1 MVYCGKASQGCQSC
15 RTRRIKC
22 DKVKPECSQCRR
34 VAKKCPGYRDQ
45 LSLMFRDETSKV
57 VQKSH
62 ASWKTASPDQAQQAH
77 QPSSASSAASTHS
90 PWSSSSPS
98 STTSSE
104 GHSPPS
110 RRSSTAVALSRNTR
124 ATSPKI
130 YMRIEPTIEQK
141 GYQFFLDRYLLG
153 QPDAPQNS
161 EQLAAYASGPD
172 ALQNVMVAVGLA
184 GLSNT
189 QGDRA
194 MNNLSRQ
201 KYTDALRQTSQLI
214 AAKPTNPGAV
224 MFPVRAVIT
233 LALFEIVQGGGS
245 KLSTGTANIHI
256 HGAIALLRGVLPIR
270 TAPAGGVRGILQ
282 LMFSLFIPSQLT
294 ETPLPAVFFEALGFC
309 KPALPVKEQCCC
321 DLAIT
326 IARFL
331 RVVSTLKTLKL
342 TDGDIATESIFQ
354 QLLELDDIFEGLEVS
369 LQAAYPFYVEEG
381 DFPAAAVFQ
390 GKYHAYS
397 EIWGARLWNHLR
409 WARILVVQK
418 LIDLSNECPVS
429 GSVMLPKTRR
439 DQCFSTAAR
448 MAEDTITSTPS
459 HWHHPMLDQ
468 ASAKKF
474 AAGGKG
480 GSGGVGL
487 PALLWHLKIAGC
499 APGVPP
505 EYWDWTYN
513 LIQVVW
519 KNMGMHH
526 ALALAEVMEGHR
538 AGLEQQ
544 AIDRILKKED
554 EDW

>member
-1 MVYCGKASQGCQSC
+1 
-15 RTRRIKC
+15 
-22 DKVKPECSQCRR
+22 
-34 VAKKCPGYRDQ
+34 
-45 LSLMFRDETSKV
+45 MFRDETSKV

-62 ASWKTASPDQAQQAH
+62 ASWGTTSPDQANP
-77 QPSSASSAASTHS
+77 PSSATSAANSYS

-98 STTSSE
+98 STTSSDTT
-104 GHSPPS
+104 SPLS
-110 RRSSTAVALSRNTR
+110 RRSSTAVATIRN
-124 ATSPKI
+124 PPFVMPGI
-130 YMRIEPTIEQK
+130 CMNVEPTIEQK
-141 GYQFFLDRYLLG
+141 GYRFFLDRYLLG
-153 QPDAPQNS
+153 QPDAPENS

-189 QGDRA
+189 KGDRA
-194 MNNLSRQ
+194 MNVLSRQ

-214 AAKPTNPGAV
+214 AAKPSQPGAA

-233 LALFEIVQGGGS
+233 LALFEIVQGGAS

-294 ETPLPAVFFEALGFC
+294 ETPLPAVFFEALQFC
-309 KPALPVKEQCCC
+309 KPALPEKEQCCC

-331 RVVSTLKTLKL
+331 RVVATLKSLKL
-342 TDGDIATESIFQ
+342 TDGDLVTEGIFR
-354 QLLELDDIFEGLEVS
+354 QLLELDDLFEGLEIS
-369 LQAAYPFYVEEG
+369 LQEAYPFSVEEG
-381 DFPAAAVFQ
+381 DFPREAVFQ

-409 WARILVVQK
+409 WARILVAQK
-418 LIDLSNECPVS
+418 IIDLSTEYPMS
-429 GSVMLPKTRR
+429 SSAMLPTIRR
-439 DQCFSTAAR
+439 DQCYGTAVR
-448 MAEDTITSTPS
+448 MAEDIITSTPS
-459 HWHHPMLDQ
+459 HWHHPMLDPV
-468 ASAKKF
+468 SAKKF

-505 EYWDWTYN
+505 EYWDWTYTI
-513 LIQVVW
+513 IQVVW

-526 ALALAEVMEGHR
+526 AFALAEVMEGHR

>member
-62 ASWKTASPDQAQQAH
+62 ASWGTTSPDQAH
-77 QPSSASSAASTHS
+77 QPSSASSVTNSYS

-98 STTSSE
+98 STTSSDIP
-104 GHSPPS
+104 SPVS
-110 RRSSTAVALSRNTR
+110 RRASTAVAALRNRQAVAPGICMTV
-124 ATSPKI
+124 
-130 YMRIEPTIEQK
+130 EPTIEQK
-141 GYQFFLDRYLLG
+141 GYRFFLDRYLMG

-194 MNNLSRQ
+194 MNVLSRQ

-214 AAKPTNPGAV
+214 AAKPSQPGAV

-282 LMFSLFIPSQLT
+282 LMFSLLT
-294 ETPLPAVFFEALGFC
+294 ETPLPAVFFEALQFC
-309 KPALPVKEQCCC
+309 KPALPEKEQCCC

-331 RVVSTLKTLKL
+331 RVVSTLKSLKL
-342 TDGDIATESIFQ
+342 TDGDLVTEGIFR
-354 QLLELDDIFEGLEVS
+354 QLLELDDLFGTLEHVR
-369 LQAAYPFYVEEG
+369 Y
-381 DFPAAAVFQ
+381 
-390 GKYHAYS
+390 
-397 EIWGARLWNHLR
+397 GAPDYGNHLR

-418 LIDLSNECPVS
+418 LIDLSTEYPIS
-429 GSVMLPKTRR
+429 SSVMLPKARR
-439 DQCFSTAAR
+439 DQCYNTAVR

-459 HWHHPMLDQ
+459 HWHHPMLDPV
-468 ASAKKF
+468 SAKKF

>member
-1 MVYCGKASQGCQSC
+1 MGNN
-15 RTRRIKC
+15 
-22 DKVKPECSQCRR
+22 
-34 VAKKCPGYRDQ
+34 
-45 LSLMFRDETSKV
+45 LSGS
-57 VQKSH
+57 
-62 ASWKTASPDQAQQAH
+62 
-77 QPSSASSAASTHS
+77 
-90 PWSSSSPS
+90 
-98 STTSSE
+98 
-104 GHSPPS
+104 G
-110 RRSSTAVALSRNTR
+110 STALIGHFDSLIIFTMVLVIPLVDRQTV
-124 ATSPKI
+124 SP
-130 YMRIEPTIEQK
+130 RICMTVEPTIEQK
-141 GYQFFLDRYLLG
+141 GYRFFLDRYLLG

-189 QGDRA
+189 QGDKA
-194 MNNLSRQ
+194 MNVLSRQ

-214 AAKPTNPGAV
+214 AAKPTKPGAV

-294 ETPLPAVFFEALGFC
+294 ETPLPAVFFEALEFC
-309 KPALPVKEQCCC
+309 KPALPRVSF
-321 DLAIT
+321 DNYLNST
-326 IARFL
+326 I
-331 RVVSTLKTLKL
+331 SLKAWRLVFKQHTPFMSKR
-342 TDGDIATESIFQ
+342 ATSPQE
-354 QLLELDDIFEGLEVS
+354 
-369 LQAAYPFYVEEG
+369 
-381 DFPAAAVFQ
+381 AVFQ

-409 WARILVVQK
+409 WARILVIQK
-418 LIDLSNECPVS
+418 LLDVNNECPIS
-429 GSVMLPKTRR
+429 GSVMLPKPRR
-439 DQCFSTAAR
+439 DQCYSTAVR

>member
-62 ASWKTASPDQAQQAH
+62 ASWGTTSPDQAH
-77 QPSSASSAASTHS
+77 QPSSASSVTNSYS

-98 STTSSE
+98 STTSSDIP
-104 GHSPPS
+104 SPVS
-110 RRSSTAVALSRNTR
+110 RRASTAVAALRNRQAVAPGICMTV
-124 ATSPKI
+124 
-130 YMRIEPTIEQK
+130 EPTIEQK
-141 GYQFFLDRYLLG
+141 GYRFFLDRYLMG

-194 MNNLSRQ
+194 MNVLSRQ

-214 AAKPTNPGAV
+214 AAKPSQPGAV

-294 ETPLPAVFFEALGFC
+294 ETPLPAVFFEALQFC
-309 KPALPVKEQCCC
+309 KPALPEKEQCCC

-331 RVVSTLKTLKL
+331 RVVSTLKSLKL
-342 TDGDIATESIFQ
+342 TDGDLVTEGIFR
-354 QLLELDDIFEGLEVS
+354 QLLELDDLFGTLEHG

-381 DFPAAAVFQ
+381 DFPHAAVFQ

-418 LIDLSNECPVS
+418 LIDLSTEYPIS
-429 GSVMLPKTRR
+429 SSVMLPKARR
-439 DQCFSTAAR
+439 DQCYNTAVR

-459 HWHHPMLDQ
+459 HWHHPMLDPV
-468 ASAKKF
+468 SAKKF